1 MRKFIC
7 LAALLALAAC
17 AEPRW
22 ADDADVARATY
33 VSNEPPSVTLFT
45 VVRKRD
51 GSGGH
56 SGLMVNGS
64 QRILFD
70 PAGTFKHPTL
80 PERNDVIYGMS
91 DPMVDFYID
100 YHARETYDVVEQ
112 TVPVSA
118 AVAQMV
124 AQRAQ
129 NWGAVPKAQCA
140 RSITGVLEG
149 VPGFE
154 NVGRT
159 WYPRYLM
166 EEFAE
171 VPGVTTRRITDQTV
185 NKNHGVTL
193 VDKQGRVIQPA
204 G

>member
-118 AVAQMV
+118 SVAQMV